1 MPLPSLSANR
11 SASTSSYS
19 ALRWRLTKSVTA
31 LFLLLGL
38 YACSTPDAAPPYTPP
53 AQRGAPLSLQAWP
66 HNHYLALAWHDVED
80 DNPDQTFV
88 SVSTTHLQQ
97 QFAWLRENHYQPVSV
112 DQILTAAQGGPA
124 LPPRAVLLSFD
135 DGYRSFY
142 DRVYPLL
149 RAYNWP
155 AVLAPVGTWIDTPAG
170 GTVDFG
176 GLPVA
181 RERFLTW
188 AHVTEMSRSGLVEIA
203 AHTDNLHYGILAN
216 PQGNRQPA
224 AAARRYDRDT
234 GRYETDTHYRQRIQ
248 DDVQAISRKIKAA
261 TGKAPRVWVWPY
273 GTTSGLAAQVIRE
286 QGYELLLTLDSGLAS
301 PAQLGHAP
309 RLLIA
314 NDPNLPGFA
323 NAVVAQERPKVMR
336 AVRVRLD
343 DVADADAT
351 RADEKL
357 GALVQQIADLQI
369 TTVIL
374 DASHLPRPADN
385 ALPEVYFPNR
395 YLPMRADLFNRVAW
409 QLRSRAFVEVYAWL
423 PSSLGESAGFDPQ
436 NLPGLY
442 EDLARHAIFAG
453 IFISDEEAPVT
464 ETTGS
469 DTPTRPMPDAAPAT
483 DDPTTTGNAALSPA
497 QNSQL
502 ARIVQQVKAL
512 RGQETRVA
520 YGMLLNAGDA
530 VEGQRTHLNN
540 ALTHADQ
547 VLISAGKLAG
557 TPAMDHLAALVRS
570 TVAPE
575 RLVISLDPDNT
586 LASQI
591 RQLHARGLRSF
602 AYTPDTLNLQ
612 TPELQALRPVLS
624 NAWYP
629 AK

>member
-1 MPLPSLSANR
+1 MPFPAFSD
-11 SASTSSYS
+11 TCS
-19 ALRWRLTKSVTA
+19 ALRCGLTRGVAVLFMLLTLQACTA
-31 LFLLLGL
+31 
-38 YACSTPDAAPPYTPP
+38 PDAAPPYTPP
-53 AQRGAPLSLQAWP
+53 AQRGAPLPLQAWP

-80 DNPDQTFV
+80 TNPDQTFV

-112 DQILTAAQGGPA
+112 DQILAAAQGGPA

-149 RAYNWP
+149 RAFNWP

-170 GTVDFG
+170 GTVNFG

-188 AHVTEMSRSGLVEIA
+188 AQVTEMSRSGLVEIA
-203 AHTDNLHYGILAN
+203 AHTDNLHYGILSN
-216 PQGNRQPA
+216 PQGNQQPA

-234 GRYETDTHYRQRIQ
+234 GRYETDTQYRQRIQ
-248 DDVQAISRKIKAA
+248 NDVQAISRKIKAA

-286 QGYELLLTLDSGLAS
+286 QGYELLLTLDNGLAS
-301 PAQLGHAP
+301 PTQLGHAP

-374 DASHLPRPADN
+374 DATHIPHTADA

-395 YLPMRADLFNRVAW
+395 YLPVRADLFNRVAW

-423 PSSLGESAGFDPQ
+423 PSSLGVSAGFDTK

-453 IFISDEEAPVT
+453 IFIDIDN
-464 ETTGS
+464 TTAAQ
-469 DTPTRPMPDAAPAT
+469 PMSGLDPAT
-483 DDPTTTGNAALSPA
+483 DDPTKTTEAGLSPA
-497 QNSQL
+497 QYASF

-520 YGMLLNAGDA
+520 YGVSLNVGDA
-530 VEGQRTHLNN
+530 VEQQRTHLNN

-547 VLISAGKLAG
+547 VLISTKKLSDIR
-557 TPAMDHLAALVRS
+557 TQEYIAALVRS

-591 RQLHARGLRSF
+591 RQLHARGLRNF
-602 AYTPDTLNLQ
+602 AYTPDSLNLQ